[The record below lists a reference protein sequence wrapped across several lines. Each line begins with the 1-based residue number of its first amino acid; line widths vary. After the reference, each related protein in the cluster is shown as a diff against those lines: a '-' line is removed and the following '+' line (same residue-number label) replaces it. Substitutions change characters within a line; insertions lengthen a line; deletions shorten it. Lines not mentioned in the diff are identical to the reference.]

1 MLEDS
6 RLRYRSDYGVYLV
19 RYLPYTQKP
28 ARAAPHRIWI
38 PSATAIVAFL
48 CYTLIQ
54 GQKLTVSK
62 AFTALALFS
71 YLQGPMATLP
81 GQIQAL
87 LTGIELVVLPQILFM
102 QFYSPRIYEAN

>member
-1 MLEDS
+1 M
-6 RLRYRSDYGVYLV
+6 
-19 RYLPYTQKP
+19 
-28 ARAAPHRIWI
+28 
-38 PSATAIVAFL
+38 
-48 CYTLIQ
+48 
-54 GQKLTVSK
+54 SK